1 MIEHLLMILNLTSY
15 NIDHSPDA
23 FLILVLENVKTQIAM
38 KKSEELQTELGKARA
53 KLAVLKAEW
62 VYLNRPERLIHLT
75 NLGFDQLKLGP
86 IRASNFEEFSRLNIR
101 TNNIQWS
108 SGFNP
113 QLSQSEARLYN
124 ND

>member
-1 MIEHLLMILNLTSY
+1 MRNFFYIIT
-15 NIDHSPDA
+15 
-23 FLILVLENVKTQIAM
+23 FGLVIALAYWAYQENVKTQIAM

-62 VYLNRPERLIHLT
+62 AYLNRPERLIHLT

-86 IRASNFEEFSRLNIR
+86 IRASNFEEFNRLSIR
-101 TNNIQWS
+101 TNNINWS
-108 SGFNP
+108 SSFKSKISP
-113 QLSQSEARLYN
+113 SEVRLYN

>member
-1 MIEHLLMILNLTSY
+1 MRNFFYIIT
-15 NIDHSPDA
+15 
-23 FLILVLENVKTQIAM
+23 FGLVITLAYWAYQENVKTQTAM
-38 KKSEELQTELGKARA
+38 KKSEDLQTELGKARA
-53 KLAVLKAEW
+53 KLAVLIAEW
-62 VYLNRPERLIHLT
+62 AYLNRPERLIHLT

-108 SGFNP
+108 SSFNP

>member
-1 MIEHLLMILNLTSY
+1 MRNFFYITT
-15 NIDHSPDA
+15 
-23 FLILVLENVKTQIAM
+23 FGLVITLAYWAYQENVKTQIAM

-62 VYLNRPERLIHLT
+62 AYLNRPERLIHLT

-86 IRASNFEEFSRLNIR
+86 IRASNFEGFSRLNIR
-101 TNNIQWS
+101 TNNIKWS
-108 SGFNP
+108 SSFNP
-113 QLSQSEARLYN
+113 QLSQSEVRLYN

>member
-1 MIEHLLMILNLTSY
+1 MRNFFYIIT
-15 NIDHSPDA
+15 
-23 FLILVLENVKTQIAM
+23 FGLVITLAYWAYQENVKTQIAM

-62 VYLNRPERLIHLT
+62 AYLNRPERLIHLT

-86 IRASNFEEFSRLNIR
+86 IRASNFEEFSSLNIR
-101 TNNIQWS
+101 TNNIKWS
-108 SGFNP
+108 SSFNP
-113 QLSQSEARLYN
+113 QLSQSEVRLYN